1 MAVSAPRLRGWG
13 QGSFARRLVLTVGL
27 LVLWHLVVVLL
38 RLPPFLVPSPLS
50 VGQALWQDLQSGT
63 LLGTLGNTLRLL
75 MTGVALGLLG
85 GILLA
90 TLSILSTWGRD
101 LLSILVSVFNPLPGV
116 AVLPLA
122 MLWFGLTPAAIVF
135 VVTYGAVWPMAI
147 SVDTGFRTVSPT
159 LLMLGRNLGLRG
171 LRLVRG
177 VMLPAALP
185 HLLSGLKIAWA
196 FGWRTIVAAELVFG
210 VAGARAG
217 VGWYI
222 NQARYFL
229 ETPKVFAGLV
239 VIALVG
245 ILAET
250 LFNLI
255 ERWTVERWG
264 MKR

>member
-1 MAVSAPRLRGWG
+1 MTSSIPWVSRLG
-13 QGSFARRLVLTVGL
+13 QSVLVRRLLLAVGL
-27 LVLWHLVVVLL
+27 LVLWHFAVVLL
-38 RLPPFLVPSPLS
+38 RIPPFLVPSPIS
-50 VGQALWQDLQSGT
+50 VIQVLWQDLQNGALIVALT
-63 LLGTLGNTLRLL
+63 NTLRLL
-75 MTGVALGLLG
+75 LMGVGLGLLG
-85 GILLA
+85 GIFLA

-101 LLSILVSVFNPLPGV
+101 LLAILVSVFNPLPGV

-122 MLWFGLTPAAIVF
+122 MLWFGLTPTAIGF
-135 VVTYGAVWPMAI
+135 VVTYGALWPMAI
-147 SVDTGFRTVSPT
+147 SIDTGFRTVNPT

-171 LRLVRG
+171 PRLVKD

-210 VAGARAG
+210 VAGAQAG
-217 VGWYI
+217 IGWYI

-229 ETPKVFAGLV
+229 ETPRVFSGLV
-239 VIALVG
+239 MIALVG

-255 ERWTVERWG
+255 ERWTIERWG